1 MSRARQVLEILLLEM
16 FDCLCTELSR
26 LLEARHRSHTSAG
39 TDTDSDVVLLDAK
52 IAHLRNTLDRIQLA
66 IGPECVLL
74 H

>member
-1 MSRARQVLEILLLEM
+1 MGMLLLEM
-16 FDCLCTELSR
+16 FDSLSTELSR

-39 TDTDSDVVLLDAK
+39 TDTDSDGILQDAK
-52 IAHLRNTLDRIQLA
+52 IAHLRKTLDRLELA

>member
-1 MSRARQVLEILLLEM
+1 MEILLLEM
-16 FDCLCTELSR
+16 FDSLYTELSR

-39 TDTDSDVVLLDAK
+39 IDADSDAILLDAK
-52 IAHLRNTLDRIQLA
+52 IAHLLKTLDRLQVA